1 MIRLEMKECSFSVVL
16 ASRENL
22 FGLVLNGER
31 GKGVTLN
38 GSLGEITEIDFLD
51 ASVMVITGENGVI
64 RLDLSQH
71 TLLNKLKE
79 RH

>member
-71 TLLNKLKE
+71 TLLNMLKE
-79 RH
+79 RR

>member
-51 ASVMVITGENGVI
+51 ASVMVITGKNGVI

-71 TLLNKLKE
+71 TLLNMLKE
-79 RH
+79 RR

>member
-51 ASVMVITGENGVI
+51 ASVMVITGKNGVI

-71 TLLNKLKE
+71 TLQNMLKE
-79 RH
+79 RR